1 MCHWKISQLHC
12 LSIILFS
19 VLVISEVTRAVVV
32 THLICMLTV
41 IKVLLFIQV
50 KLSLRL
56 NFLFQERL
64 GQEGSRGIPLCSHCY
79 HLKWLQ
85 HFMNIKKKII
95 HHHSKV
101 LGLSQGRQ
109 RWCGSTKE
117 RDMKGLVVSNMSLK
131 AAEENRLG
139 IYLDLMNL

>member
-1 MCHWKISQLHC
+1 
-12 LSIILFS
+12 
-19 VLVISEVTRAVVV
+19 
-32 THLICMLTV
+32 
-41 IKVLLFIQV
+41 
-50 KLSLRL
+50 
-56 NFLFQERL
+56 
-64 GQEGSRGIPLCSHCY
+64 
-79 HLKWLQ
+79 
-85 HFMNIKKKII
+85 MNIKKKII

>member
-50 KLSLRL
+50 KLSLRW